1 MAFLKGSFLIEV
13 AKNPK
18 MEDFK
23 RNYIVEELSKAEI
36 TIFLSHSHK
45 DKFLADGFKNLLAQ
59 YKYKV
64 YIDWQDYS
72 LPDTPNRKTAERI
85 KEKIK
90 TSDFFILL
98 ATYNALSS
106 RWCPW
111 ELGIADGVKSENS
124 ILIVPIISD
133 SEKFEGNE
141 YLQLYNRVEISSDEK
156 LLVLKPEVKEYNIT
170 LQESEIIRKYR
181 NSSTLKEF
189 IERRRRKYLL

>member
-1 MAFLKGSFLIEV
+1 MAFLKRGILIE
-13 AKNPK
+13 AEKDSQ
-18 MEDFK
+18 MEYF
-23 RNYIVEELSKAEI
+23 RNYYIVKELSKAEI

-45 DKFLADGFKNLLAQ
+45 DKDLAYGFENLLAQ
-59 YKYKV
+59 YKIKV

-170 LQESEIIRKYR
+170 LQEFEIIRKYR

-189 IERRRRKYLL
+189 IERRRKYLL